1 MNKMSQVLLYLA
13 RGILGGLLAG
23 LCVGAWASGGDGVA
37 VPQMS
42 LAMLLHEG
50 LAILASS
57 VFVAAFMLALLLWLQ
72 ARRLH
77 NVREAGVSWLE
88 RLPPVLTLERILFA
102 VLWVGFALLTV
113 LVLSGMFFG
122 ELVWGRPLVLSH
134 KVLLTLIAW
143 LVFGVLLGGRKFA
156 GWRGLTAVR
165 ATIFG
170 FVLLFLAYAGTHFV
184 MDVVLK
190 R

>member
-13 RGILGGLLAG
+13 RGVLGGLLLG
-23 LCVGAWASGGDGVA
+23 LCVGAWASGGDGAA

-184 MDVVLK
+184 MDVVLQ

>member
-13 RGILGGLLAG
+13 RGILGGLLVG

-72 ARRLH
+72 TRRLH

-88 RLPPVLTLERILFA
+88 RLPPASAPSQL
-102 VLWVGFALLTV
+102 
-113 LVLSGMFFG
+113 
-122 ELVWGRPLVLSH
+122 
-134 KVLLTLIAW
+134 
-143 LVFGVLLGGRKFA
+143 
-156 GWRGLTAVR
+156 
-165 ATIFG
+165 
-170 FVLLFLAYAGTHFV
+170 
-184 MDVVLK
+184 
-190 R
+190 

>member
-1 MNKMSQVLLYLA
+1 M
-13 RGILGGLLAG
+13 
-23 LCVGAWASGGDGVA
+23 
-37 VPQMS
+37 
-42 LAMLLHEG
+42 
-50 LAILASS
+50 
-57 VFVAAFMLALLLWLQ
+57 
-72 ARRLH
+72 
-77 NVREAGVSWLE
+77 
-88 RLPPVLTLERILFA
+88 
-102 VLWVGFALLTV
+102 
-113 LVLSGMFFG
+113 
-122 ELVWGRPLVLSH
+122 LSH